1 MQAVERAPRWA
12 LKRLTATYV
21 TLGLSD
27 IARAVNIESEDEVRE
42 LVLSMVSVSPS
53 VIPRLHLHVTRS
65 FVQFSTDDGDIS
77 LRRSNPATSVHVS
90 QQTAQ

>member
-1 MQAVERAPRWA
+1 MQAIDRAPRWA

-42 LVLSMVSVSPS
+42 VVLSMVGASHNS
-53 VIPRLHLHVTRS
+53 HLHVTHTYIHPI
-65 FVQFSTDDGDIS
+65 FNDDVD
-77 LRRSNPATSVHVS
+77 V
-90 QQTAQ
+90 